1 MEPPTRIFSRANKGR
16 NRKRILSTTLPTQA
30 SKRTPK
36 RPLKLILKKTSNY
49 PVRRCTEQPQQLP
62 SPIFVESSPPRPEQ
76 LDEEEEEEE
85 EEPEEE
91 PEEEL
96 DKEEEEEEEEEELEE
111 QPEELEEQPEE
122 ELEEEPEELPISFIS
137 WRKAVYGKEAL
148 PGAVSLKYNTTNL
161 FYHLIERWQDSIIAK
176 CLPQIFTVNRLK
188 AAASYK
194 K

>member
-1 MEPPTRIFSRANKGR
+1 MEPPTRVFGRANKGQ
-16 NRKRILSTTLPTQA
+16 NRKRALSTTSPMQA

-36 RPLKLILKKTSNY
+36 RRLKLILKKALNRQAK
-49 PVRRCTEQPQQLP
+49 RRTEPPQQLP

-85 EEPEEE
+85 E

-111 QPEELEEQPEE
+111 QPEEPEEQPEDK
-122 ELEEEPEELPISFIS
+122 LEEEPEELPISFMS
-137 WRKAVYGKEAL
+137 WWKAVYRREVL

-161 FYHLIERWQDSIIAK
+161 FYHLIKRWQDSIIAK

-188 AAASYK
+188 VAASYK